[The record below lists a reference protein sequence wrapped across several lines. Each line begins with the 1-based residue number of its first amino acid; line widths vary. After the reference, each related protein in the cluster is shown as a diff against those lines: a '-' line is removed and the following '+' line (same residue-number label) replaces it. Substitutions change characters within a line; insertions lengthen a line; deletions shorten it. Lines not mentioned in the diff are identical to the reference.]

1 MKYIHEYGV
10 ELENLL
16 KKAAKDK
23 TLLHEFLFDILSPA
37 EYKDLA
43 VRWQIVK
50 QLQKRV
56 PHRDIAKNLKVSVS
70 TVTRGSREMMN
81 KNGGFVKVLKKY
93 YSKHTN

>member
-1 MKYIHEYGV
+1 MKYVHKYGV
-10 ELENLL
+10 ELEGLL
-16 KKAAKDK
+16 KKTAKNK
-23 TLLHEFLFDILSPA
+23 VLLRELLSDLLSPA

-50 QLQKRV
+50 QLQKGL
-56 PHRDIAKNLKVSVS
+56 PQRDIAKNLKVSIS

-93 YSKHTN
+93 YSKHIN

>member
-1 MKYIHEYGV
+1 MRYIHKYGV
-10 ELENLL
+10 ELEGLL
-16 KKAAKDK
+16 KKSAKSK
-23 TLLHEFLFDILSPA
+23 GLMHELLFDLLSPA

-50 QLQKRV
+50 QLQKGV

-81 KNGGFVKVLKKY
+81 KNGGFAKVLKKY
-93 YSKHTN
+93 YSK

>member
-10 ELENLL
+10 ELEDLL
-16 KKAAKDK
+16 KKTAKS
-23 TLLHEFLFDILSPA
+23 TSLLHEFLFDFLSPA

-81 KNGGFVKVLKKY
+81 KNGGFVKVFKKY
-93 YSKHTN
+93 YLKHTN